1 MKQSTRSGI
10 SDVESGP
17 APSENSLGASNRDL
31 PDKVTSFSD
40 PRANSSESPAPDGSV
55 GYRIAAL
62 IAMVLLALATLIIW
76 FYLRGN

>member
-1 MKQSTRSGI
+1 MKQSTRSGV
-10 SDVESGP
+10 SDVESAT
-17 APSENSLGASNRDL
+17 APNEDSLGASNGDL
-31 PDKVTSFSD
+31 PDKVTGFSD
-40 PRANSSESPAPDGSV
+40 PLTSSDSPAPDGSV